1 MTMELEAGQRAR
13 EYFHG
18 LTVLPGAWT
27 VIRVDGRSFSRLT
40 EQHFDKPFDDRVADL
55 MTVTAQAL
63 LTELGARYAYT
74 QSDEISVLL
83 APGHDLFGRGVEKLV
98 SVSAG
103 LASATFTHAAGVPAH
118 FDSRLWLGTAPGDV
132 ADYFAW
138 RQADAMRNAL
148 SAWCYWTLRK
158 AGRSARAA
166 SQALAG
172 TSTADRNQ
180 LLFEHGI
187 NINDTPAWQ
196 RRGAGLWWE
205 TYPRTGF
212 DPVRGTEATATRRRI
227 TVERELPLHDDYRA
241 LVHRLAAPDAS

>member
-1 MTMELEAGQRAR
+1 MEFETGQRAR

-27 VIRVDGRSFSRLT
+27 IIRVDGRSFSRLT
-40 EQHFDKPFDDRVADL
+40 EQQFDKPFDERFAEL
-55 MTVTAQAL
+55 MVGTAQAL
-63 LTELGARYAYT
+63 LTELGGRYGYT

-83 APGHDLFGRGVEKLV
+83 DPGHELFGRGVEKLV

-103 LASATFTHAAGVPAH
+103 LASATFTHAGGVPAH
-118 FDSRLWLGTAPGDV
+118 FDSRIWVGTGASDV

-148 SAWCYWTLRK
+148 NAWCYWTLRK

-166 SQALAG
+166 ALALEG
-172 TSTADRNQ
+172 TTVADKNQ

-187 NINDTPAWQ
+187 NINNVPAWQ

-205 TYPRTGF
+205 TYPKTGF
-212 DPVRGTEATATRRRI
+212 DPVRGADVTTTRRRI
-227 TVERELPLHDDYRA
+227 TVDRDLPLHDDYRA
-241 LVHRLAAPDAS
+241 LVNRLAAPAPS

>member
-1 MTMELEAGQRAR
+1 MELEAGQRAR

-40 EQHFDKPFDDRVADL
+40 EHHFDKPFDERFAEL
-55 MTVTAQAL
+55 MTGTAQAL
-63 LTELGARYAYT
+63 LTDLGARYAYT

-83 APGHDLFGRGVEKLV
+83 APDHSLFGRGVEKLV

-103 LASATFTHAAGVPAH
+103 LASATFTHAGGVPAH
-118 FDSRLWLGTAPGDV
+118 FDSRIWVGTGPDDV

-158 AGRSARAA
+158 AGRSARAT
-166 SQALAG
+166 SEALAG
-172 TSTADRNQ
+172 TSVADRNQ

-187 NINDTPAWQ
+187 NVNDLPAWQ
-196 RRGAGLWWE
+196 RRGVGLWWE
-205 TYPRTGF
+205 TYPKTGF
-212 DPVRGTEATATRRRI
+212 DPVRGTEVTAARRRI
-227 TVERELPLHDDYRA
+227 RVERELPLREEYRA
-241 LVHRLAAPDAS
+241 LVHRLAAPDGP

>member
-1 MTMELEAGQRAR
+1 MELEAGQRAR

-40 EQHFDKPFDDRVADL
+40 EQHFTKPFDDRFADL
-55 MTVTAQAL
+55 MTGTAEAL
-63 LTELGARYAYT
+63 LTELGARYVHT

-83 APGHDLFGRGVEKLV
+83 APGHELFGRGVEKLV

-103 LASATFTHAAGVPAH
+103 LASATFTHAAGRPAH
-118 FDSRLWLGTAPGDV
+118 FDSRLWVGTGAGDV

-148 SAWCYWTLRK
+148 NAWCYWTLRQ
-158 AGRSARAA
+158 AGRSARETSA
-166 SQALAG
+166 ALAG
-172 TSTADRNQ
+172 TGVAEKNQ

-187 NINDTPAWQ
+187 NVNTLPAWQ

-205 TYPRTGF
+205 TCPRTGT
-212 DPVRGTEATATRRRI
+212 DPVRGEQVTATRRCVR
-227 TVERELPLHDDYRA
+227 VERELPLHDDYRA
-241 LVHRLAAPDAS
+241 LVRRLAEPDAP